1 MPDGTGKHIHMVY
14 KEQPQ
19 AVPPQKTER
28 WAQSVI
34 GVQFTAQMAEDPD
47 AAYTDGSAQNVI
59 GVCAGSKFNINA
71 LLAAPCPGNQHGKE
85 KRDPVTVQQCLML
98 VEQLPQCEVHDNDH
112 CNIQTLG
119 KILYLPDVCPEQH
132 DNETDGKIPFGE
144 QKPQQL
150 PDQLAPE
157 QCKQKPWHAAA
168 GNAVGRVTAGPEQG
182 DGIVAGNIPQVGQ
195 ASVIRKEKVQQ
206 NVEHL
211 YHTQHGNDQ
220 CSKVFFD
227 PAGKAL
233 PGIRAA
239 GRIAGQ
245 KEKGRHVERKNEI
258 AHQVAVGQGVPHNN
272 QDHAQALGRV
282 DPVNALAHGRAGSCC
297 GGLLNSSHTAVSF
310 SPASLLLGRVLF
322 LFVIAVFLA
331 AGAVA
336 GAAAVPALF
345 AVGNKTDGNAEQNK
359 NNNQNKDTLK

>member
-1 MPDGTGKHIHMVY
+1 M
-14 KEQPQ
+14 
-19 AVPPQKTER
+19 PPQKTER

-47 AAYTDGSAQNVI
+47 AAYADGGAQNVI
-59 GVCAGSKFNINA
+59 GISAGSKLNINA
-71 LLAAPCPGNQHGKE
+71 LLAAPCPGDQHGQK
-85 KRDPVTVQQCLML
+85 KRDPVPVQQCLML
-98 VEQLPQCEVHDNDH
+98 TEQLPQCKVHDNDH
-112 CNIQTLG
+112 CNIQALG

-211 YHTQHGNDQ
+211 HHTQHGNDQ
-220 CSKVFFD
+220 SNKVLPD

-239 GRIAGQ
+239 GCITSQ
-245 KEKGRHVERKNEI
+245 KEKGRHMERQDEI
-258 AHQVAVGQGVPHNN
+258 AHQVAVGQGVPHNHQN
-272 QDHAQALGRV
+272 HAQALGRV

-297 GGLLNSSHTAVSF
+297 DGLLNSSHTAVSF
-310 SPASLLLGRVLF
+310 SPVSLLLGRVLF